1 MTQEELTTIV
11 NTHYS
16 DKIQMAT
23 LKPTDVNFLLF
34 KPKED
39 GLKEFKGYSV
49 KLTDIPVDTEQDI
62 RNLIDG
68 VISANIDWYTS

>member
-23 LKPTDVNFLLF
+23 LRPTDVNFLLF
-34 KPKED
+34 KPKEG

-49 KLTDIPVDTEQDI
+49 DITNIQFDSEQDVRI
-62 RNLIDG
+62 VIDSM
-68 VISANIDWYTS
+68 IYDNIGWFNS

>member
-1 MTQEELTTIV
+1 MTQEELTIIV

-23 LKPTDVNFLLF
+23 LRPTDVNFLLF
-34 KPKED
+34 KPRED

-49 KLTDIPVDTEQDI
+49 DISSVPFDTEQNV
-62 RNLIDG
+62 RAVIDG
-68 VISANIDWYTS
+68 VISDNIGWYNS

>member
-11 NTHYS
+11 NTYYS

-23 LKPTDVNFLLF
+23 LRPTDVNFLLY
-34 KPKED
+34 KLKES

-49 KLTDIPVDTEQDI
+49 NTADVPFDTEQNV
-62 RNLIDG
+62 RAVIDG
-68 VISANIDWYTS
+68 VISDNLSWYNS